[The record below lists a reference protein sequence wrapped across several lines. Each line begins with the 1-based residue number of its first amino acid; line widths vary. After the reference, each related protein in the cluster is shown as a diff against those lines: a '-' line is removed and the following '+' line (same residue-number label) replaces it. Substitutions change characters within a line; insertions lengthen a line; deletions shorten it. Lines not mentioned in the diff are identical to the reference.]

1 MIRVFAIVMRWTVL
15 AVAALLLAT
24 VAGWAVLHWF
34 IVPRI
39 DDFRPRLTAWASQAL
54 GAPVTIGA
62 LTVQSNALLPAI
74 AVQDV
79 RVLGPDG
86 QPALQVPHALVVF
99 SVASLLRGGL
109 EQLVIDAPE
118 LTLRRTAQGRL
129 LIGGIDVSGDKAA
142 DTGAVDWVFSQE
154 EIAVRGARVH
164 WLDEAHPERPPAQ
177 WQQVDGVLRNGLRR
191 HQLRLDATP
200 EEAWGERFTLIGRF
214 RQPLL
219 ALHAGRWQS
228 WDGQLYA
235 NVPRAEAAPWA
246 QLLDTGERWGVSA
259 VAGRAALRV
268 WAEIRHGMPVEATA
282 DVAVSDATA
291 TLAPDLPP
299 LALTQLRTR
308 LVWRALDG
316 GFQLGTQGLQFT
328 DADGSAWP
336 GGNFQLSHRTHGGAL
351 LGDRLDLAAL
361 SRIATRLPLPADV
374 RQRAE
379 QLGAAGLIERVD
391 ASWSGPLAA
400 PTGWRV
406 QAGATGL
413 RVAAQTRA
421 AAPDGHV
428 PVGVPGLEGVALQLE
443 AGPSGGRASVSL
455 RDGALEFPGVFEE
468 PRIPLAQLSAKLQWR
483 VQGERIE
490 VQADDVELANA
501 DAAGRFKGRWHTG
514 EAEDG
519 SGARLPGVLDLQG
532 AFSRANAARVYR
544 YLPLSLPV
552 KARQY
557 VRDAIRKGDGRDVAV
572 RVQGKLHELP
582 FNLPGERGTF
592 RIAGPVS
599 GVQMQYVPQRLQPAG
614 QASWPALEGLSG
626 ELIFEGAGMRV
637 RGGAARVQ
645 GHPGWRF
652 DGIEADIADFKHTD
666 VVVQA
671 QGRGALA
678 AALDIVRQSP
688 VAQFTHH
695 ALDAAR
701 ASGDAALELKLDLP
715 IKSIEQSKVQGR
727 VLLAG
732 NELRLASGAPPLA
745 QVAGAVTFSDSGFAI
760 DNARAQALG
769 GSAVITGG
777 MLRGAAAGAVPV
789 QVTARGNASA
799 EGLRQSADWGA
810 EWAAVATLARQASG
824 STTYEAVI
832 GFPEGGADVRVRSDL
847 RGLALA
853 LPAPL
858 DKAQD
863 AAWPLSVELGPLAGG
878 AGRERLR
885 VRVADRLALNYE
897 RQAGTAGTPTRVL
910 RGAVALGEAAAA
922 APALPAAGV
931 QAQLKWPTL
940 DVDAW
945 ERALDRMGEPAPTGA
960 PAATNTTSATSATAA
975 TTPAPAAADDYLP
988 TRVALQVDTLRV
1000 DDRTLHA
1007 VDASATREGAR
1018 WSAQVQARELAG
1030 RVEYTQGADGSAGA
1044 VHARLSRLAIGA
1056 SDTADGGAMEQPST
1070 RIPALDVVVD
1080 DFELHGK
1087 KLGRLEVQAVNRD
1100 VLAAR
1105 AAGGAPVQEWQLNRL
1120 ALTVPEATLSA
1131 SGRWAAQPRAPALP
1145 AGAHSTRSADDR
1157 RRTAL
1162 DFSLDVR
1169 DAGTLLARFGMA
1181 GVLRGGRG
1189 KIDGKLGWV
1198 GSPFSP
1204 HYASMDGQLHVDVG
1218 AGQFL
1223 KADPGLAKLLG
1234 VLSLQALPRRLTLDF
1249 RDVFSA
1255 GFAFDFVRGDAQVEH
1270 GVLNTHNLQMK
1281 GVNAAVLMDGRV
1293 DLDRETQNLRVLVVP
1308 EIDAGTAALAAAII
1322 NPAIGLG
1329 AFVAQLVLKQPLIQ
1343 AATREFE
1350 ITGRWDNPEVK
1361 PIKNPA
1367 AGALPA
1373 ASAPKEK

>member
-1 MIRVFAIVMRWTVL
+1 MRWTVF
-15 AVAALLLAT
+15 AVAALLLAAVT
-24 VAGWAVLHWF
+24 GWAVLHWF

-79 RVLGPDG
+79 RVLGPEG
-86 QPALQVPHALVVF
+86 QAALHVPHALVVF

-118 LTLRRTAQGRL
+118 ITLRRTAQGRL

-164 WLDEAHPERPPAQ
+164 WLDDVHPERAAAL
-177 WQQVDGVLRNGLRR
+177 WQQVDAVLRNGLRR

-200 EEAWGERFTLIGRF
+200 DGAWGERFTLIGRF

-219 ALHAGRWQS
+219 DLHAGRWQS

-235 NVPRAEAAPWA
+235 SVPRVEAAPWA
-246 QLLDTGERWGVSA
+246 QLLDASERWGVSA
-259 VAGRAALRV
+259 VDGRAALRV
-268 WAEIRHGMPVEATA
+268 WAEIRHGVPVEATA
-282 DVAVSDATA
+282 DVALGDATA
-291 TLAPDLPP
+291 TLAPGLPP
-299 LALTQLRTR
+299 LALAQLRTR

-316 GFQLGTQGLQFT
+316 GFQLSTQGLQFT
-328 DADGSAWP
+328 EVGGRAWP
-336 GGNFQLSHRTHGGAL
+336 GGNFQVSHRASGGAL
-351 LGDRLDLAAL
+351 RGDRLDLAAL
-361 SRIATRLPLPADV
+361 SRMATRLPLPADV

-379 QLGAAGLIERVD
+379 QLDAAGLVEHVD
-391 ASWSGPLAA
+391 ASWSGPLTA

-406 QAGATGL
+406 QAAATGL
-413 RVAAQTRA
+413 RVAAQARA
-421 AAPDGHV
+421 AEPNGHV
-428 PVGVPGLEGVALQLE
+428 PAGVPGLEGVALQLE
-443 AGPSGGRASVSL
+443 AGPSGGRASVTL
-455 RDGALEFPGVFEE
+455 REGALEFPGVFEE

-490 VQADDVELANA
+490 VQADDVELASP

-519 SGARLPGVLDLQG
+519 SGARFPGVLDLQG

-552 KARQY
+552 KARNY
-557 VRDAIRKGDGRDVAV
+557 VRDAIRKGEGRDVVV

-592 RIAGPVS
+592 RIAGPLS
-599 GVQMQYVPQRLQPAG
+599 GVQMQYVPQHLQPAG

-652 DGIEADIADFKHTD
+652 DGIEAEIADFKHTD

-678 AALDIVRQSP
+678 AALDIVRNSP

-701 ASGDAALELKLDLP
+701 ASGDAALELKLELP
-715 IKSIEQSKVQGR
+715 VKTIEQSKVQGR
-727 VLLAG
+727 VLLAA
-732 NELRLASGAPPLA
+732 NDLRLAPGAPPLA
-745 QVAGAVTFSDSGFAI
+745 QAAGTVTFSESGFAI
-760 DNARAQALG
+760 DKAQAQLLG
-769 GSAVITGG
+769 GGVVVSGG
-777 MLRGAAAGAVPV
+777 TVKGAAAGAASV

-810 EWAAVATLARQASG
+810 DWAAVAALARQASG
-824 STTYEAVI
+824 STAYEAVV
-832 GFPEGGADVRVRSDL
+832 GFPEGGADVHVRSDL
-847 RGLALA
+847 RGLALN

-858 DKAQD
+858 DKPQD
-863 AAWPLSVELGPLAGG
+863 AAWPLHVELGPLAGS

-885 VRVADRLALNYE
+885 VRLADRLALDYE
-897 RQAGTAGTPTRVL
+897 RQAGAAGAPARVL
-910 RGAVALGEAAAA
+910 RGAIAVGALGEGAAA

-931 QAQLKWPTL
+931 QAQLKWPAL

-945 ERALDRMGEPAPTGA
+945 ERALDRMGEAAPAPPQA
-960 PAATNTTSATSATAA
+960 ATSAATPPAVPAA
-975 TTPAPAAADDYLP
+975 APAPAADEYLP
-988 TRVALQVDTLRV
+988 TRVAVQVDTLQV

-1007 VDASATREGAR
+1007 VDVNATRNGTR

-1030 RVEYTQGADGSAGA
+1030 RVEYTPGADGSAGA
-1044 VHARLSRLAIGA
+1044 VHARLSRLAIAA
-1056 SDTADGGAMEQPST
+1056 SDTPESGALEQPST

-1080 DFELHGK
+1080 DFELHGR

-1100 VLAAR
+1100 VGAGR
-1105 AAGGAPVQEWQLNRL
+1105 AAGGNAVQEWQLTRL
-1120 ALTVPEATLSA
+1120 ALAVPEASLSA

-1145 AGAHSTRSADDR
+1145 TGARSARSADDQ

-1169 DAGTLLARFGMA
+1169 DAGALLARFGMA
-1181 GVLRGGRG
+1181 GVLRGGKG
-1189 KIDGKLGWV
+1189 KIDGQLGWV
-1198 GSPFSP
+1198 GTPFSP

-1223 KADPGLAKLLG
+1223 KADPGIAKLLG

-1255 GFAFDFVRGDAQVEH
+1255 GFAFDFVRGDAKVEH
-1270 GVLNTHNLQMK
+1270 GVLRTQNLQMK
-1281 GVNAAVLMDGRV
+1281 GVNAAVLMDGSV
-1293 DLDRETQNLRVLVVP
+1293 DLDHETQKLRVLVVP
-1308 EIDAGTAALAAAII
+1308 EIDAGTAALATALI

-1350 ITGRWDNPEVK
+1350 ITGRWDNPEIVPVK
-1361 PIKNPA
+1361 ASAPV
-1367 AGALPA
+1367 PA
-1373 ASAPKEK
+1373 ASSPKEK